1 MLISSAKESKEKDHP
16 KYRCIFLKQHN
27 EMKTVDGVFREVPS
41 IAEGLLDRNN
51 NNVGEYIKNCK
62 TLVAVT
68 MYNENYLEFHK
79 TMVAINKNF
88 ERFIRNGADRREL
101 AVVVIADGIVPFSKN
116 LDEESLSYY
125 EKLFKLNLI
134 FDEFGID
141 NKLSLEEKIARLSKS
156 KIEISSQDDEVS
168 INNENFQP
176 RNQNNNRPGESV
188 NSLEPNNNI
197 LMENMHGSQ
206 INRDLRMSQSHQ
218 IRTCLSK
225 NNVMAYKQ
233 RYHQIAHLFIS
244 KILFDSNCK
253 SPLKVYFCI
262 KQDNKKKL
270 NSHLWFF
277 GGFCKV
283 INPKY
288 CVLIDVGTEPKPK
301 SMYLLYEALKNDLQ
315 VAGACGEI
323 IPRSETESLFNI
335 LVYAQEVEYKLSHI
349 VDKSFESLFGYIS
362 VLPGAFSIYRYK
374 SLQPENPEGPLWGDY
389 FKSILNPWLMNCYNS
404 NIYLAEDRV
413 LCLSLFAAE
422 GYDNI
427 LKYIPK
433 AEAFTDPPPNY
444 GSLLSQR
451 RRWINGSWFA
461 LLDSVKNAHK
471 IMKSKHNCVRKAAF
485 LFQTGYNVVS
495 IFQSFILV
503 ALFYSALMLAIKGWV
518 FKESSK
524 TGLENMSIEY
534 AVENILLFTYI
545 ILIVVTFLLC
555 IGSRAQDVNMAYWMI
570 SVIYSI
576 YMVLF
581 IVILAAIMP
590 TEYKNEKVYPF
601 IGSISIGHII
611 LLIMNDCFFKV
622 CMGIVQL
629 LLMTPTFVNI
639 FTMYSICNIHDCS
652 WGNRPE
658 TMNKEDRD
666 RMEDFEK
673 FRTKWVACWA
683 ITNLLVAT
691 SISSLSEIDSYKDAI
706 TVFFIGQ
713 STVIILKL
721 AGAIVFT
728 VKWKFCRKRWNR
740 VKKSNHND

>member
-1 MLISSAKESKEKDHP
+1 MLIHSTKDP
-16 KYRCIFLKQHN
+16 KYKCIFLKQHN

-41 IAEGLLDRNN
+41 IAEGLLDKHKNN
-51 NNVGEYIKNCK
+51 IAGYIKNCK

-68 MYNENYLEFHK
+68 MYNEDYLEFHK

-88 ERFIRNGADRREL
+88 ERFIRNGADRKEL

-116 LDEESLSYY
+116 LDQQSLSYY
-125 EKLFKLNLI
+125 SKLFNLNLI
-134 FDEFGID
+134 FDHFEID
-141 NKLSLEEKIARLSKS
+141 SKLSLQEKIARLSTK

-168 INNENFQP
+168 INNTNFKP
-176 RNQNNNRPGESV
+176 KNQNFNAPSHSV
-188 NSLEPNNNI
+188 NSLLPIDN
-197 LMENMHGSQ
+197 LLRGDLHGSQ
-206 INRDLRMSQSHQ
+206 INRDLISSQSHQ
-218 IRTCLSK
+218 IKTCLSK
-225 NNVMAYKQ
+225 NDMMAYKQ
-233 RYHQIAHLFIS
+233 RYHQIAHLFLS
-244 KILFDSNCK
+244 KVLFDTNCK

-262 KQDNKKKL
+262 KQENKKKL

-283 INPKY
+283 INPEY

-301 SMYLLYEALKNDLQ
+301 SMYLLYEALKKDFQ

-323 IPRSETESLFNI
+323 IPRSESESLFNI

-349 VDKSFESLFGYIS
+349 VDKAFESLFGYIS
-362 VLPGAFSIYRYK
+362 VLPGAFSIYRYE
-374 SLQPENPEGPLWGDY
+374 SLQPDNPHGPLWGEY

-422 GYDNI
+422 GFDNI
-427 LKYIPK
+427 LKYIPG
-433 AEAFTDPPPNY
+433 AVAFTDPPPDY

-471 IMKSKHNCVRKAAF
+471 VLKSKHNCVRKTAF
-485 LFQTGYNVVS
+485 FLQTGYNVLS

-503 ALFYSALMLAIKGWV
+503 ALFFSATMLAIKGWV
-518 FKESSK
+518 FKGKKGSQYNTFEDI
-524 TGLENMSIEY
+524 TIEDV
-534 AVENILLFTYI
+534 VENILLFTYT

-555 IGSRAQDVNMAYWMI
+555 IGSRAQDVNKAYWMI

-581 IVILAAIMP
+581 IAILGAIIP
-590 TEYKNEKVYPF
+590 TEYDNPFVCIF
-601 IGSISIGHII
+601 IGSIGIGNLI

-629 LLMTPTFVNI
+629 LLMTPTFINI
-639 FTMYSICNIHDCS
+639 FTIYSICNIHDCS

-658 TMNKEDRD
+658 TMTKEERD

-673 FRTKWVACWA
+673 FRTKWVASWA
-683 ITNLLVAT
+683 VTNLLIAVSITNL
-691 SISSLSEIDSYKDAI
+691 SEIEDYKEAI
-706 TVFFIGQ
+706 MLI
-713 STVIILKL
+713 
-721 AGAIVFT
+721 
-728 VKWKFCRKRWNR
+728 
-740 VKKSNHND
+740 